1 MAKTLRI
8 LTFTLSNVGNYFL
21 SKWGRDPSP
30 TGLTVALV
38 GGGIWI
44 LFVAV
49 VAFLFVLAAAIH
61 IGMVALVLVVLWG
74 LLVRATKAG
83 RLHGALSGLPE
94 PLIADVSAYV
104 KSQPGLAVI
113 RGRAHDDALLKAFDD
128 AEFGIAVLSGWSTDF
143 TVISYLEEKIEAA
156 LKRGVAVY
164 IGYGMVRAW
173 GKKKS
178 GAPAPEKQDVPEWR
192 KKFTIQELPS
202 RANLLIVDDRYAV
215 FGTHNWL
222 SQTGYFSLDKSW
234 KITDTVLVRRQLR
247 AALELFGARGHSV

>member
-1 MAKTLRI
+1 MAEALRKF
-8 LTFTLSNVGNYFL
+8 TFTLTNVGNYFL
-21 SKWGRDPSP
+21 SKWGKEPSP
-30 TGLTVALV
+30 ASLKVALL

-44 LFVAV
+44 LFVLV
-49 VAFLFVLAAAIH
+49 GVFLFVLAAAIH

-74 LLVRATKAG
+74 LLVRANKAE
-83 RLHGALSGLPE
+83 RLHGALNGLPQ
-94 PLIADVSAYV
+94 PLVADVSAYV
-104 KSQPGLAVI
+104 KFQPGLAVI

-128 AEFGIAVLSGWSTDF
+128 AKSGIVILSGWSTDF
-143 TVISYLEEKIEAA
+143 TVIPHLEEKIGAS
-156 LKRGVAVY
+156 LNRGVAVY
-164 IGYGMVRAW
+164 IGYGMVKAW

-178 GAPAPEKQDVPEWR
+178 GAPAPEQQDVPEWR

-247 AALELFGARGHSV
+247 AALEMFLAQEYSV

>member
-1 MAKTLRI
+1 MTETLRKI
-8 LTFTLSNVGNYFL
+8 TFALSNVGGYAL
-21 SKWGRDPSP
+21 SKWGKEPSP
-30 TGLTVALV
+30 AGLKVALL

-44 LFVAV
+44 LFVLVAV
-49 VAFLFVLAAAIH
+49 FLFVLAAAIH

-74 LLVRATKAG
+74 LLVRATKAE
-83 RLHGALSGLPE
+83 RLHGALNGLPA
-94 PLIADVSAYV
+94 PLVADVSAYV

-113 RGRAHDDALLKAFDD
+113 RDRAHDDALLKAFDD
-128 AEFGIAVLSGWSTDF
+128 AKFGIVVLSGWSTDF
-143 TVISYLEEKIEAA
+143 TVIPHLEEKIEAA
-156 LKRGVAVY
+156 LKRGIAVY
-164 IGYGMVRAW
+164 IGYGMVKAW

-247 AALELFGARGHSV
+247 AALELFGAQGHSV